1 MSDRD
6 PAGPAAGA
14 RTPHPD
20 DRSTDGRRDAAVA
33 AARLALR
40 FGLLVTAGLVA
51 LSLPLPWRVGGLVF
65 LVLGLVTGVLALR
78 ASARASSGAGPI
90 VVLSLG
96 LVVTALVLGA
106 QLLLLAVWP
115 LSADLDECRASAIT
129 DRGARACQEDFQRDL
144 QGLLPGR

>member
-1 MSDRD
+1 MRDRD
-6 PAGPAAGA
+6 PAGHGAGERADDA
-14 RTPHPD
+14 RRT
-20 DRSTDGRRDAAVA
+20 A

-65 LVLGLVTGVLALR
+65 LLLGLVTGVLALR
-78 ASARASSGAGPI
+78 ASARASTGAGPV

-106 QLLLLAVWP
+106 QLLLLALWP
-115 LSADLDECRASAIT
+115 ISTDLDRCRASALT
-129 DRGARACQEDFQRDL
+129 DRGARACQAEFERDL